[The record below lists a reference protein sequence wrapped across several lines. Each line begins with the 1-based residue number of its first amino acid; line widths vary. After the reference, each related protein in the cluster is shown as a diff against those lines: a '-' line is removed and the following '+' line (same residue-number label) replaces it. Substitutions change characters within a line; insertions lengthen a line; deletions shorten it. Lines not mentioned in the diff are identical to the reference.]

1 MLILAVQVF
10 ENGFVVDT
18 VMKIMGHG
26 LVGRM
31 FWCATFGNRRGETL
45 PLAVAR
51 GWSRHILYPY
61 PNPTFRST
69 S

>member
-1 MLILAVQVF
+1 MLILTVQVY
-10 ENGFVVDT
+10 ENGFVVYCDENNGT
-18 VMKIMGHG
+18 WASWEDV
-26 LVGRM
+26 LVCH
-31 FWCATFGNRRGETL
+31 FWKSPGGDP

>member
-1 MLILAVQVF
+1 MKMDLLC
-10 ENGFVVDT
+10 T
-18 VMKIMGHG
+18 VMKITGHG
-26 LVGRM
+26 LLGRM
-31 FWCATFGNRRGETL
+31 FGVPLLEIAGGGDL